1 MRTRERKGGPTM
13 DNDKRLELSYAIGG
27 LTAMQEVAEDSTYE
41 MLDIAI
47 KALREL
53 LDDDLQAQNSQRRTN
68 DVQAR

>member
-1 MRTRERKGGPTM
+1 M